1 MSDQSRPSVP
11 KWPFFLADALM
22 LALAWFVQSQSR
34 RPLDAFAIVAIGVC
48 VALGAFV
55 AILPFLLDYRVAL
68 KLAETGSLGRV
79 VDQIRNLE
87 AIGAQITQAT
97 SQWTSVQEHSS
108 KTATIAS
115 ELGERMTAE
124 AKAFAEFMQK
134 ANDAEKGNLR
144 LEVDKLRRAENDWL
158 QVVVRMLDHTYALY
172 TAAGRTG
179 KTPLNEQLTQF
190 QNALR
195 DAARRVGLVP
205 FTPSPGESF
214 DATKHQAA
222 DSEKPTSNDTVRET
236 VATGYTFRGQMVRP
250 ALVTVVAPQLETAN
264 AETATPP
271 SAAAT
276 PVEQTLL

>member
-1 MSDQSRPSVP
+1 MSDQSRPSFP
-11 KWPFFLADALM
+11 KWPFFLADAFM

-34 RPLDAFAIVAIGVC
+34 RPLDAFAILAIGVC

-87 AIGAQITQAT
+87 AIGAQIAQAT

-108 KTATIAS
+108 KTAAIAS

-158 QVVVRMLDHTYALY
+158 QVVVRMLDHTYALH
-172 TAAGRTG
+172 TAAGRSG
-179 KTPLNEQLTQF
+179 KTALAEQLTQF

-195 DAARRVGLVP
+195 DAARRVGLAP
-205 FTPSPGESF
+205 FTPNPGDVF
-214 DATKHQAA
+214 DPAKHQAA
-222 DSEKPTSNDTVRET
+222 DTEKPTANDSVRET

-250 ALVTVVAPQLETAN
+250 ALVTVVAPQPETASTEI
-264 AETATPP
+264 ATAP
-271 SAAAT
+271 SAVAV